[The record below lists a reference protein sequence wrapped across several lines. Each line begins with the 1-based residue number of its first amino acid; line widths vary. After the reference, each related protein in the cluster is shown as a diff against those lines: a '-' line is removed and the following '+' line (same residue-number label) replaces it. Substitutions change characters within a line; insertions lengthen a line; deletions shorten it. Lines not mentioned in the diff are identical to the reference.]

1 MNREQK
7 TNYILSQR
15 DRDALKIL
23 IGGML
28 GLVVAMGIGRFV
40 FTPILPLMQRDLAM
54 SNTVAGWLAGLNYL
68 GYLIGAIVCSLSPK
82 LLLSRMV
89 AISSLLLSL
98 ATTLFMGLTVSA
110 LWWGVMR
117 FGGGVASAILFIIIS
132 AEVTEAL
139 VRRGYTHWVGA
150 LYGGIGIGIAL
161 SGLIVPPLDKI
172 WGWSG
177 TWIRAGALAIVLA
190 VIGIAIGRRRD
201 LVQPITIDTS
211 TQKSGLLNLRML
223 SVAYFFEGLGYI
235 VTATFIV
242 TIIADTPGLAAFAP
256 YSWVAVGLAA
266 VPSTILW
273 PYVARRIGNKRT
285 LLIAYAFQSV
295 GIFVSMYA
303 DSIIEVLFVAVS
315 FGGTFLGIVAMTLA
329 EGNLRLP
336 NDGRRAA
343 AVLTASFGIGQM
355 LGPVLAGILA
365 DIQQGFFLP
374 LMLAGI
380 CVLIG
385 GLFVAFDRRFASAH
399 ERV

>member
-1 MNREQK
+1 MNREHK

-139 VRRGYTHWVGA
+139 ARRGYTHWVGA

-177 TWIRAGALAIVLA
+177 TWIGAGALAIVLA
-190 VIGIAIGRRRD
+190 VIGMAIGRRRD

-266 VPSTILW
+266 VPSTIFW

-380 CVLIG
+380 CVFIG
-385 GLFVAFDRRFASAH
+385 GLFVAFDRRFASVL

>member
-1 MNREQK
+1 
-7 TNYILSQR
+7 
-15 DRDALKIL
+15 
-23 IGGML
+23 
-28 GLVVAMGIGRFV
+28 
-40 FTPILPLMQRDLAM
+40 
-54 SNTVAGWLAGLNYL
+54 
-68 GYLIGAIVCSLSPK
+68 
-82 LLLSRMV
+82 
-89 AISSLLLSL
+89 
-98 ATTLFMGLTVSA
+98 MGLTVSA

-139 VRRGYTHWVGA
+139 ARRGYTHWVGA

-177 TWIRAGALAIVLA
+177 TWIGAGALAIVLA

-266 VPSTILW
+266 VPSTIFW

-285 LLIAYAFQSV
+285 LLIAYAFQGV

-380 CVLIG
+380 CVFIG